1 MFQMTTD
8 CPFFFSFSLL
18 LLFFFLKQNAEL
30 NFIKVTANKIACTK
44 AYEWTGVLFPYEKC

>member
-1 MFQMTTD
+1 MTTD
-8 CPFFFSFSLL
+8 CPFFFFLFSSSSS
-18 LLFFFLKQNAEL
+18 FFFLKQNAEL